1 MTVPVAP
8 LPVAPLPVAPLPV
21 AFDVGPLA
29 GRRTGIGAGVAALQ
43 AALTADDRLRL
54 VPYLISFRTEP
65 AAGVRRL
72 PLPAAVAHRLWGR
85 FDHPR
90 ADRWLREAAVVH
102 GTNYVVP
109 PTRIPRVVSVY
120 DCWFLRNPARAH
132 PDVVRAGRVLA
143 RAVRGG
149 AVVHAS
155 SRATADSV
163 RDLFPGADVRV
174 VHLAA
179 LPLPQSPLHCPI
191 AELEG
196 RDFVVA
202 VATLERR
209 KNLPQL
215 VRAFGEVASL
225 HPHLRLV
232 LAGGDGDDRPAIDDA
247 IDALPR
253 TAATRVMLTGYV
265 SDPVRSWLLH
275 HARVLAYP
283 SLDEGF
289 GFPLL
294 DAMGARLPIV
304 ASTAGSIPEI
314 AGDAA
319 LLAAADDVDGLAA
332 ALERA
337 LTDDAERGRLVAAG
351 LARRTELT
359 WPATA
364 DRLIQLYRELADRP
378 GGFG

>member
-1 MTVPVAP
+1 MTPPAP
-8 LPVAPLPVAPLPV
+8 PPLPV

-43 AALTADDRLRL
+43 VALASDERLRL
-54 VPYLISFRTEP
+54 MPYLISYRADPTD
-65 AAGVRRL
+65 GVRRL

-90 ADRWLREAAVVH
+90 ADRWLAGAAVVH

-120 DCWFLRNPARAH
+120 DCWFLRNPERAH
-132 PDVVRAGRVLA
+132 PDVVRAGRVLG
-143 RAVRGG
+143 RAIRGG

-155 SRATADSV
+155 SHATADAV
-163 RDLFPGADVRV
+163 RELFAGADVRV

-179 LPLPQSPLHCPI
+179 LPLPEAPTTCPI

-196 RDFVVA
+196 RAFVVA

-215 VRAFGEVASL
+215 VRAFAEIASL
-225 HPHLRLV
+225 HPDLRLV
-232 LAGGDGDDRPAIDDA
+232 LAGGDGDDRPAIDA
-247 IDALPR
+247 AVDALPR
-253 TAATRVMLTGYV
+253 ETGARVMFTGYV
-265 SDPVRSWLLH
+265 DDPVRAWLLRN
-275 HARVLAYP
+275 ARVLAYP

-294 DAMGARLPIV
+294 DAMGAQVPIV
-304 ASTAGSIPEI
+304 ASTAGSIPEV
-314 AGDAA
+314 AGGAA
-319 LLAAADDVDGLAA
+319 LLAAADDLDGLAA
-332 ALERA
+332 ALHRV
-337 LTDDAERGRLVAAG
+337 LTDDDERGRLVAAG
-351 LARRTELT
+351 IERRQ
-359 WPATA
+359 
-364 DRLIQLYRELADRP
+364 QLSWSTTVDQLLDLYQELADRAP
-378 GGFG
+378 GGST

>member
-1 MTVPVAP
+1 MTHPAAP
-8 LPVAPLPVAPLPV
+8 SLPV

-43 AALTADDRLRL
+43 ATLAADDRVRL
-54 VPYLISFRTEP
+54 MPYLISYRTDP
-65 AAGVRRL
+65 APAVRRL

-90 ADRWLREAAVVH
+90 ADRGLDGAVVVH

-109 PTRIPRVVSVY
+109 PARMPRVVSVY
-120 DCWFLRNPARAH
+120 DCWFLRNPAQAH
-132 PDVVRAGRVLA
+132 PDVVRAGRVLD
-143 RAVRGG
+143 RAIRGG
-149 AVVHAS
+149 AVVHATS
-155 SRATADSV
+155 QATANSV
-163 RDLFPGADVRV
+163 GELFPAAEVRV

-179 LPLPQSPLHCPI
+179 LPLPEAPTNCPI

-196 RDFVVA
+196 HAFVVS

-215 VRAFGEVASL
+215 VRAFGEIASM
-225 HPHLRLV
+225 HPELRLV
-232 LAGGDGDDRPAIDDA
+232 LAGGDGDDRPMIDA
-247 IDALPR
+247 AVDALPP
-253 TAATRVMLTGYV
+253 AIGARVLFTGYV
-265 SDPVRSWLLH
+265 AGSVRSWLLH
-275 HARVLAYP
+275 NARVLAYP

-294 DAMGARLPIV
+294 DAMGTGVPIV

-319 LLAAADDVDGLAA
+319 LLAAADDLDGLAA
-332 ALERA
+332 ALHRA
-337 LTDDAERGRLVAAG
+337 LTDDDERRRLVAAG
-351 LARRTELT
+351 IERRRQLS
-359 WPATA
+359 WSSTA
-364 DRLIQLYRELADRP
+364 DQLIELYRELTDRTQRTQRESA
-378 GGFG
+378 